1 MLLIKVNN
9 QYEFTVSEQKGKQ
22 TLNGQ
27 PFEWDVLE
35 IKDNPRREHRG
46 RQFHVIKDNRSY
58 NVTIVAVDHA
68 AKTWSILVNGN
79 TYNIELKDK
88 YDLLL
93 KELGMESLSSKKVNE
108 IRAPMPGL
116 VLNMIAKKGSRLKKG
131 DKVVVLEAMKMENV
145 LRAPGPGTVKSLEVK
160 KGDTVDKNQVL
171 VVLG

>member
-9 QYEFTVSEQKGKQ
+9 QYEFTVSGQKGKQ

-35 IKDNPRREHRG
+35 IKDK
-46 RQFHVIKDNRSY
+46 QFHVIKDNRSY
-58 NVTIVAVDHA
+58 NVTIVAADHPQAVACHA

-79 TYNIELKDK
+79 TYNVELKDK

-116 VLNMIAKKGSRLKKG
+116 VLNMIVKKGSRLKKG
-131 DKVVVLEAMKMENV
+131 DKVMVLEAMKMENV

>member
-1 MLLIKVNN
+1 M
-9 QYEFTVSEQKGKQ
+9 
-22 TLNGQ
+22 
-27 PFEWDVLE
+27 
-35 IKDNPRREHRG
+35 
-46 RQFHVIKDNRSY
+46 
-58 NVTIVAVDHA
+58 IVAADHA

-108 IRAPMPGL
+108 IKAPMPGL

-145 LRAPGPGTVKSLEVK
+145 LRAPGPGMVKSLEVK